1 MPLSVTKIRKL
12 DPLDALHK
20 FISDVSLAHMP
31 DVDLVITRERNM
43 IAQLLKKY
51 KNPSFNICCPL
62 NVQFISSGVFEIGI
76 DAGGPKREF
85 FNLLINELVR
95 GNFNGMQVFEGETG
109 HLLPINNYELI
120 SSHFYKMVGRM
131 ILHAIINKCQ
141 GIPGISPAVITY
153 VVSGSRDSALEY
165 LSIQDVPD
173 PCLRET
179 LNEVIINN
187 RAAKEIN

>member
-12 DPLDALHK
+12 DSLDALHK

-31 DVDLVITRERNM
+31 DVDLVITRERSA

-51 KNPSFNICCPL
+51 KNPSFNICCPP

-95 GNFNGMQVFEGETG
+95 GNFNGMRVFEGETG

-131 ILHAIINKCQ
+131 ILHANINKCQ
-141 GIPGISPAVITY
+141 GIPGISPAVINY

-165 LSIQDVPD
+165 LSIQDIPD

-187 RAAKEIN
+187 RAPKEIN

>member
-12 DPLDALHK
+12 DPLYALHK

-31 DVDLVITRERNM
+31 DVDLVITRERSM

-51 KNPSFNICCPL
+51 KNPSFNICSL

-76 DAGGPKREF
+76 DAGSPKREF
-85 FNLLINELVR
+85 
-95 GNFNGMQVFEGETG
+95 
-109 HLLPINNYELI
+109 LPINNYKLI

-141 GIPGISPAVITY
+141 GIPGISPAVINY

-165 LSIQDVPD
+165 LSIQDIPD
-173 PCLRET
+173 PCLREMR
-179 LNEVIINN
+179 N
-187 RAAKEIN
+187 

>member
-20 FISDVSLAHMP
+20 FIS
-31 DVDLVITRERNM
+31 VDLVITRERNM

-76 DAGGPKREF
+76 DAGRPKREF

-131 ILHAIINKCQ
+131 ILH
-141 GIPGISPAVITY
+141 G
-153 VVSGSRDSALEY
+153 ALEY
-165 LSIQDVPD
+165 LSIQDIPD
-173 PCLRET
+173 PCLRER

-187 RAAKEIN
+187 RVAKEIN